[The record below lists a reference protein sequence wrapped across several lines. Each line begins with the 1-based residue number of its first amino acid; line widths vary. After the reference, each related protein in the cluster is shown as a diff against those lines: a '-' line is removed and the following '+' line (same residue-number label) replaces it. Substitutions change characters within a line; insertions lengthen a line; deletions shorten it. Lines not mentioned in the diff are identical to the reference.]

1 MPVISTYVIHLLQ
14 VAAEALL
21 VFEDFGVDQGEVE
34 ELVGVIWHR
43 GIEGLKLREK
53 VWWATLESLA
63 YNILRLKK

>member
-21 VFEDFGVDQGEVE
+21 VFEDLGVDEGEIE

-53 VWWATLESLA
+53 VCWATLETLA
-63 YNILRLKK
+63 YNILRL